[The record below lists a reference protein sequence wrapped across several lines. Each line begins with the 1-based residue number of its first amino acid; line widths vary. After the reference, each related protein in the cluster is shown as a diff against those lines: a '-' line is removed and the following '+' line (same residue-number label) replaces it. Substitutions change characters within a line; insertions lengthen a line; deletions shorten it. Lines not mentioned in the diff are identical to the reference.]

1 MKHVRVLFAL
11 LIVALTISACQAAP
25 TATPV
30 PPTKPVATS
39 MPVPTAV
46 PPTATVAPTPTRAP
60 TAVPTVAPTSV
71 SGPLTVFA
79 AASLTAS
86 FTEIGKAFEV
96 ANPGTKITFNFA
108 GSQALRTQI
117 EQGAKADV
125 FASADNNN
133 MDPLKNQGLVVGNV
147 PIFTRNRLV
156 VIMPKDNPGGLKTL
170 KDLSKAGLKLDIADA
185 AVPVGNYTLQVLDK
199 LSADA
204 SYGADFKTQVL
215 ARVVSKEN
223 DVKQV
228 VSKVALGEADAGV
241 VYTTDAQAAIDKLVI
256 IEIPDQFNVI
266 AVYPIGVVKG
276 SANPALAQKF
286 IDYVLSADGQAVMKK
301 YDFAPR

>member
-1 MKHVRVLFAL
+1 
-11 LIVALTISACQAAP
+11 
-25 TATPV
+25 V
-30 PPTKPVATS
+30 PA
-39 MPVPTAV
+39 PTAV
-46 PPTATVAPTPTRAP
+46 PPTATVAPTPTRAL
-60 TAVPTVAPTSV
+60 TAVPTVAPTVAPTTV

-86 FTEIGKAFEV
+86 FTEIGKSFEA
-96 ANPGTKITFNFA
+96 ANPGTKVTFNFA

-117 EQGAKADV
+117 EQGAKTDV

-147 PIFTRNRLV
+147 PIFTRNRLI
-156 VIMPKDNPGGLKTL
+156 VIMPKDNPAGLKTL
-170 KDLSKAGLKLDIADA
+170 KDLSKTGLKLDIADA
-185 AVPVGNYTLQVLDK
+185 AVPVGNYTLQALDK
-199 LSADA
+199 LSADPT
-204 SYGADFKTQVL
+204 YGADFKTLVL

-241 VYTTDAQAAIDKLVI
+241 VYTTDAQAAIDKLI
-256 IEIPDQFNVI
+256 TIELPDQFNVI

-286 IDYVLSADGQAVMKK
+286 IDYVLSAAGQAVMKK
-301 YDFAPR
+301 YGFAPR

>member
-1 MKHVRVLFAL
+1 MNHTRRVFAL
-11 LIVALTISACQAAP
+11 WIIALVLVACQATP

-30 PPTKPVATS
+30 PPTKPA
-39 MPVPTAV
+39 
-46 PPTATVAPTPTRAP
+46 
-60 TAVPTVAPTSV
+60 PTVAPTSV

-86 FTEIGKAFEV
+86 FTEIGKAFEA
-96 ANPGTKITFNFA
+96 ANPGSKITFNFA

-117 EQGAKADV
+117 EQGAKADA

-133 MDPLKNQGLVVGNV
+133 MDPLKKQGLVGDAPV
-147 PIFTRNRLV
+147 FTRNRLV
-156 VIMPKDNPGGLKTL
+156 VIAPKDNPAALKTL
-170 KDLSKAGLKLDIADA
+170 KDLGKAGLKLDIADA
-185 AVPVGNYTLQVLDK
+185 SVPVGNYTLQVLDK

-204 SYGADFKTQVL
+204 TFGADFKTQVL

-241 VYTTDAQAAIDKLVI
+241 VYTTDAQATIDKLVT

-266 AVYPIGVVKG
+266 AVYPMGMVKG
-276 SANPALAQKF
+276 GANPALAQKF
-286 IDYVLSADGQAVMKK
+286 VDYVMSDAGQAVLKK
-301 YDFAPR
+301 YGFAPR